1 MRGWLVGSRAGL
13 DRAPRQDDV
22 RAHTECDDAAGAA
35 ACVSRCAGIAGQ
47 GNRVP
52 LRALAQVVAD
62 DIIILIAVHL
72 PVHTAPGC
80 S

>member
-47 GNRVP
+47 GNRAP
-52 LRALAQVVAD
+52 LRALAQVMAD
-62 DIIILIAVHL
+62 GIAAHL
-72 PVHTAPGC
+72 PVHTAPGR